1 MLDLTQAALRDRTLA
16 GMPDR
21 MSRRPSLRPRLEG
34 LCGRPASYRLL
45 AVLWM
50 AATAGFIEPLSA
62 QKKHPATGRPEFR
75 TVPQVGYDLRVIRGT
90 LRDSDGLP
98 EWGSDAYS
106 LQWFRIDGD
115 TVTEMSGVTG
125 YVYRVVEADRGK
137 KFRVTVSFKD
147 AKKHSE
153 SRKTKKSMKTVSKEG
168 SCSRNRRNA
177 DWCSRMWV
185 WSANHRDNDGKYFGY
200 YNIGSG
206 FGVLEDRRIER
217 GDSTLN
223 VIGHMGID
231 DYKPGKGQD
240 KVTVGLG
247 IVRDLPDG
255 TEFNIRGR
263 KFKIDRGKTRN
274 AGQYRWNRPSDFRLY
289 RGQWIIVSAT
299 IPEATAYRN
308 PNADALVLAH
318 GLTPDDAAAALL
330 GEWVPSE
337 DLLAALDVLGNRN
350 GNFDLGDLLSWIDR
364 CRRGEAD
371 CGETSTESGPA
382 GGTALPTAALGGA
395 ISGRAGGR
403 APGRREH
410 RPVHGARRV
419 RRRRSTAGYGL
430 MMLLAAT
437 MTWSCADTDQVAAE
451 PDPGFLTV
459 ELTGPTTNRDIGVAL
474 ELEGHG
480 IGAVRAPGLELY
492 ESSAPEQHQ
501 IVVAGSLPAGALLQF
516 HVPDRNQLS
525 LYRVQVRQVAGEDY
539 QLRNVGHY
547 QAVISN

>member
-1 MLDLTQAALRDRTLA
+1 
-16 GMPDR
+16 MPDR

-34 LCGRPASYRLL
+34 LRGRPASYRLL

-62 QKKHPATGRPEFR
+62 ERNRPATGRPEFR
-75 TVPQVGYDLRVIRGT
+75 TVPQVGYDLLVIRGT
-90 LRDSDGLP
+90 LRDNDGLP

-115 TVTEMSGVTG
+115 TETEMSGVTG
-125 YVYRVVEADRGK
+125 YSYRVVEADRGK

-147 AKKHSE
+147 AKNYSE
-153 SRKTKKSMKTVSKEG
+153 SRNTNKSMKTVKKEG
-168 SCSRNRRNA
+168 SCSRNRPNA

-185 WSANHRDNDGKYFGY
+185 WAADHRDNNGKYFGY

-231 DYKPGKGQD
+231 DYKRGKGRDQ
-240 KVTVGLG
+240 VTVGLG
-247 IVRDLPDG
+247 IVRWMPDG
-255 TEFNIRGR
+255 TVFNIRGW
-263 KFKIDRGKTRN
+263 KFNVDRGKTRT
-274 AGQYRWNRPSDFRLY
+274 AGQYRWNRPAKMRLY
-289 RGQWIIVSAT
+289 RGQWIVVSAT
-299 IPEATAYRN
+299 IPETSSYRN
-308 PNADALVLAH
+308 PIADALARAH

-330 GEWVPSE
+330 GEWIPSY

-350 GNFDLGDLLSWIDR
+350 GNYDLGDLLSWIDR
-364 CRRGEAD
+364 CRTGEAE
-371 CGETSTESGPA
+371 CGGSSTDSGPA
-382 GGTALPTAALGGA
+382 GRAALPGAALGGGT
-395 ISGRAGGR
+395 SSRKRDR
-403 APGRREH
+403 APGRRAH
-410 RPVHGARRV
+410 RPVRRV
-419 RRRRSTAGYGL
+419 RRRRSRTGCGL
-430 MMLLAAT
+430 MAMLAAT
-437 MTWSCADTDQVAAE
+437 LTWSCTGTDQTMAE

-459 ELTGPTTNRDIGVAL
+459 ELTAPAANRDIGVVL
-474 ELEGHG
+474 ELEGPG
-480 IGAVRAPGLELY
+480 IGDVRAPGLELY

-501 IVVAGSLPAGALLQF
+501 IVVAGSLRAGQLVQF

-525 LYRVQVRQVAGEDY
+525 LYQVRIRQVAGDDY
-539 QLRNVGHY
+539 ELRNVGQY